1 MACSESYGTALRK
14 HPCTSVY
21 MEHGVGDTSTAELE
35 EQQPHVKLRCL
46 ASCTDK
52 ALCMCRSA
60 PALGN
65 GGRLAFIFLL
75 EAFLAADQRGD

>member
-1 MACSESYGTALRK
+1 MACSESHRTVLGK

-21 MEHGVGDTSTAELE
+21 MEHGVRDTSTAELE
-35 EQQPHVKLRCL
+35 EQQPHVKLGCL
-46 ASCTDK
+46 ASRADK
-52 ALCMCRSA
+52 LLCMCRSA